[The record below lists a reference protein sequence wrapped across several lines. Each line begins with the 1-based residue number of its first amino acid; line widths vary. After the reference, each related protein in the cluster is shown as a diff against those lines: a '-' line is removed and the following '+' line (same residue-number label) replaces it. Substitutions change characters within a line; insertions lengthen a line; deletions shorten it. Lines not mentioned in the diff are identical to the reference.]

1 MPHPLDRILNPR
13 RLAVIGASSDPEK
26 RGYRAIRTLLADHY
40 KGEIVPINPKAS
52 EILGLKCYPSIEAV
66 PGEVDL
72 ALVCT
77 PAKAAPEVIEA
88 CGRKGVKG
96 ALLLAGG
103 FSEASEA
110 GRLLEERT
118 VEIARRHGVR
128 LIGPNTNGIF
138 TAREACNAIAW
149 FDIPRGPAAMLANSA
164 NVMLSIL
171 AEAQF
176 HQYFGFNTLLSV
188 GNQSDIQFHEYLS
201 AMGDDPDTGAVIS
214 YIEGFKDGRAFIEA
228 ARSVTPKK
236 PIVMFKAGRT
246 ADGVRA
252 ARSHS
257 GSLAGDYT
265 VATGVLK
272 QAGITLLDRSDCLYP
287 VAEALHL
294 LPPMRSR
301 RVAVLSEGGGV
312 ITVAA
317 EALSERG
324 LVLAPLSEATQARI
338 HEIVPNASAIS
349 NPVDAGGGTDPRAE
363 YYGLC
368 GAAILADPNVDAL
381 MLTGFFGGY
390 ARRYGDGV
398 AEMEFKVARDLAD
411 LMRSHGKPVVVQS
424 HYAHYRTPALD
435 VLRKAGVP
443 FYRHIEIAAQCLASA
458 ADYSEAKRRMAAA
471 SAAPSSTSPMAAAP
485 GLPDAAAKVIAGARA
500 AGRSALLETE
510 ARALLAA
517 CGVPLAPA
525 CLLRGAD
532 DAAAAIAALGD
543 GPLALK
549 VVSPDVL
556 HKSDAGG
563 VRLGVQGEAAVRA
576 AVEGIMAAVGQ
587 AVPGARIE
595 GVLAAPMA
603 ARGVELIVGVSQ
615 DPQFGP
621 VLLFG
626 VGGIFV
632 EAVRDVVFRAL
643 PVSRADALEM
653 IGDIR
658 AQKMLDGVRGLPALD
673 RAVLAD
679 LLVQVAR
686 VEQAA
691 GAAGTGIAEIDLNP
705 VIATGDGLVI
715 ADARMILA

>member
-1 MPHPLDRILNPR
+1 MSISPSTPANPLDRILNPR

-26 RGYRAIRTLLADHY
+26 RGYRAIRTLITDHY
-40 KGEIVPINPKAS
+40 KGEILPINPKS
-52 EILGLKCYPSIEAV
+52 GEILGLKCYASIEAV

-77 PAKAAPEVIEA
+77 PARAAPEVIEA

-110 GRLLEERT
+110 GRLLEEQT
-118 VEIARRHGVR
+118 VAIARRYGVR

-138 TAREACNAIAW
+138 TARQACNAIAW

-214 YIEGFKDGRAFIEA
+214 YIEGFKDGRAFIAA
-228 ARSVTPKK
+228 ARGVTPRK

-246 ADGVRA
+246 AEGVRA

-265 VATGVLK
+265 VASGVLK
-272 QAGITLLDRSDCLYP
+272 QAGITLLERSDCLYP
-287 VAEALHL
+287 VAEALYL

-324 LVLAPLSEATQARI
+324 LVIAPLSEATQARI

-368 GAAILADPNVDAL
+368 GEAILADPNVDAL

-390 ARRYGDGV
+390 ARRYGEGV

-411 LMRSHGKPVVVQS
+411 LMRRHGKPVVVQS

-443 FYRHIEIAAQCLASA
+443 FHRHIEIAAQCLASA
-458 ADYSEAKRRMAAA
+458 ADYSEARRRMASPPAA
-471 SAAPSSTSPMAAAP
+471 AAAP
-485 GLPDAAAKVIAGARA
+485 LPPAAAGVIAGARA
-500 AGRSALLETE
+500 AGRTALLETE
-510 ARALLAA
+510 ARDLLAA
-517 CGVPLAPA
+517 CGANLAPA
-525 CLLRGAD
+525 FLLRGAG
-532 DAAAAIAALGD
+532 DAAAAIAALGEQ
-543 GPLALK
+543 PLALK
-549 VVSPDVL
+549 IVSPDIL
-556 HKSDAGG
+556 HKSEAGG
-563 VRLGVQGEAAVRA
+563 VRLGVRGAAAVRSA
-576 AVEGIMAAVGQ
+576 AEEILADVQ
-587 AVPGARIE
+587 RHVPGARIE

-603 ARGVELIVGVSQ
+603 ARGVELIIGVSQ
-615 DPQFGP
+615 DAQFGP

-643 PVSRADALEM
+643 PVSREDALEM

-658 AQKMLDGVRGLPALD
+658 AQKMLDGVRGMPAVD
-673 RAVLAD
+673 RDALAA
-679 LLVQVAR
+679 LLVQVAGIA
-686 VEQAA
+686 AA
-691 GAAGTGIAEIDLNP
+691 GGDAIAEIDLNP
-705 VIATGDGLVI
+705 VIATADGLVI

>member
-1 MPHPLDRILNPR
+1 MSNPLDRILNPR
-13 RLAVIGASSDPEK
+13 RLAVIGASNDPEK
-26 RGYRAIRTLLADHY
+26 RGYRAIRTLLADGY
-40 KGEIVPINPKAS
+40 RGEVLPINPKAT
-52 EILGLKCYPSIEAV
+52 EILGLPCFASIDAV

-72 ALVCT
+72 VLVCT
-77 PAKAAPEVIEA
+77 PARTAPEVIEA

-110 GRLLEERT
+110 GRVLEEQT
-118 VEIARRHGVR
+118 VAIARRYGLR

-164 NVMLSIL
+164 NVMLSVL
-171 AEAQF
+171 AEAQQ

-188 GNQSDIQFHEYLS
+188 GNQSDIQFHEYLT
-201 AMGDDPDTGAVIS
+201 AMGDDSDIGAVIS
-214 YIEGFKDGRAFIEA
+214 YIEGFKDGRAFIDA
-228 ARSVTPKK
+228 ARAVTPKK

-246 ADGVRA
+246 AEGVRA

-257 GSLAGDYT
+257 GSLAGDYA

-272 QAGITLLDRSDCLYP
+272 QAGITLLERSDCLYP

-294 LPPMRSR
+294 LPPLRSR

-324 LVLAPLSEATQARI
+324 LIIAPLSEATQQRI

-368 GAAILADPNVDAL
+368 GAAILEDPNVDAL

-390 ARRYGDGV
+390 ARRYGEGV
-398 AEMEFKVARDLAD
+398 AEMEFKVARDLAE
-411 LMRSHGKPVVVQS
+411 LMRKHGKPVVVQS
-424 HYAHYRTPALD
+424 HYAQFRTPALD

-458 ADYSEAKRRMAAA
+458 ADYSEAKRRIAASHPVAEAAA
-471 SAAPSSTSPMAAAP
+471 ALPPAAVSLITAA
-485 GLPDAAAKVIAGARA
+485 RS
-500 AGRSALLETE
+500 AGRNALLETE
-510 ARALLAA
+510 ARAVLAA
-517 CGVPLAPA
+517 CGANVAPIH
-525 CLLRGAD
+525 LLRSSD
-532 DAAAAIAALGD
+532 DAVAAIATLGD
-543 GPLALK
+543 QPLALK
-549 VVSPDVL
+549 VVSQDVL
-556 HKSDAGG
+556 HKSDSGG
-563 VRLGVQGEAAVRA
+563 VRLAVRGEAGVRA
-576 AVEGIMAAVGQ
+576 AVVDILASVEQ
-587 AVPGARIE
+587 HVPGARID

-603 ARGVELIVGVSQ
+603 ARGVELIIGVSR

-621 VLLFG
+621 VLMFG
-626 VGGIFV
+626 LGGIFV
-632 EAVRDVVFRAL
+632 EAIEDVVFRAL
-643 PVSRADALEM
+643 PITRADALEM
-653 IGDIR
+653 IGEIR
-658 AQKMLDGVRGLPALD
+658 AQKMLDGVRGLPRVDREAL
-673 RAVLAD
+673 VE
-679 LLVQVAR
+679 LLMHVSTIAC
-686 VEQAA
+686 A
-691 GAAGTGIAEIDLNP
+691 GDDIAEIDLNP
-705 VIATGDGLVI
+705 VIATADGLVI
-715 ADARMILA
+715 ADARMILT